1 MKKLLTTSLL
11 AIMSLMTFSQ
21 NTINVKKKTLINI
34 KKEIEKCDSLKVRYD
49 ELLENL
55 TTLQNEIEQST
66 NKIKELNADKAV
78 LRNEITSIDRQ
89 LLKEQKK
96 RFNVS
101 LQLGSQSNF
110 INNNFS
116 VTPYFGIGVGL
127 TIFRF

>member
-1 MKKLLTTSLL
+1 
-11 AIMSLMTFSQ
+11 MSLMTFSQ

-66 NKIKELNADKAV
+66 EKIKELNADRAV
-78 LRNEITSIDRQ
+78 LRNEINSIDMQ

-101 LQLGSQSNF
+101 LQLGAQPNF

>member
-1 MKKLLTTSLL
+1 
-11 AIMSLMTFSQ
+11 MSLMTFSQ

-49 ELLENL
+49 ELLKNL
-55 TTLQNEIEQST
+55 TTLQNEIEQRT
-66 NKIKELNADKAV
+66 EKIKELNADRAV
-78 LRNEITSIDRQ
+78 LRNEINSIDSQ
-89 LLKEQKK
+89 LLKDQKK

-101 LQLGSQSNF
+101 LQLGAQPNF